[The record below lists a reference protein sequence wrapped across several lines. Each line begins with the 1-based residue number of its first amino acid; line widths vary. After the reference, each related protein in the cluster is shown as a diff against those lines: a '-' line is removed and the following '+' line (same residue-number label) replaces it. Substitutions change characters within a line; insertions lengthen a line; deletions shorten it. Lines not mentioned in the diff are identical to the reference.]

1 MEVFGC
7 SSDEKNTS
15 GSSIAT
21 RSARSLKKKSSAL
34 QQISAEVKDCKVG
47 PWCKD
52 CQHIGTDD
60 ADLLGE
66 RLFEYMYIKEKAGRV
81 TYCKKH
87 LHEICPEF
95 ERDGR

>member
-1 MEVFGC
+1 M
-7 SSDEKNTS
+7 
-15 GSSIAT
+15 
-21 RSARSLKKKSSAL
+21 
-34 QQISAEVKDCKVG
+34 VG

-66 RLFEYMYIKEKAGRV
+66 RLFEYMYVKEKAGRV

-95 ERDGR
+95 EHGGV